1 MRTAFD
7 TWESEGYGN
16 RSRNGIHELIELETA
31 LATAGTAAALR
42 EDLDNGG
49 GISGPA
55 ARRAILAAAAASRF
69 AGTPITLAAARKLLK
84 NEDAMIYD
92 NPHALVICH
101 YKRDKALC
109 HRDGVKDTPSLDRCV
124 PGCGNIARTDQQ
136 AAQLRDRATALET
149 QAGHVPQ
156 PVGDRLGPKP
166 PGSATRPASTTAP
179 ASPSPEGRRMTPAPG
194 ERERIRAAMDRILAE
209 APERSNG
216 ALTVVALAIEADVPR
231 NALTQRHTDLK
242 NEFYQRVRE
251 RGAPSEDETRLRATI
266 ARLKK
271 TIEGK
276 NSELAQARADV
287 PALVRAVNQLTLE
300 NQQLRDAQYR
310 HGRGVVVPFPGAT
323 LPRPRD

>member
-1 MRTAFD
+1 MT
-7 TWESEGYGN
+7 
-16 RSRNGIHELIELETA
+16 
-31 LATAGTAAALR
+31 
-42 EDLDNGG
+42 
-49 GISGPA
+49 
-55 ARRAILAAAAASRF
+55 
-69 AGTPITLAAARKLLK
+69 
-84 NEDAMIYD
+84 
-92 NPHALVICH
+92 
-101 YKRDKALC
+101 
-109 HRDGVKDTPSLDRCV
+109 TPSPD
-124 PGCGNIARTDQQ
+124 
-136 AAQLRDRATALET
+136 
-149 QAGHVPQ
+149 
-156 PVGDRLGPKP
+156 
-166 PGSATRPASTTAP
+166 
-179 ASPSPEGRRMTPAPG
+179 

-300 NQQLRDAQYR
+300 NQQLRDMHAA
-310 HGRGVVVPFPGAT
+310 GSTVVPFPGRA
-323 LPRPRD
+323 PARPGD